1 MFKGI
6 NQFWVGLGLGCGL
19 VATWV
24 LLGPSSGS
32 VADPSGSEL
41 VQDPAAPSWV
51 SHARGLT
58 MAGNR
63 EYALPLN
70 NPDTVSAE
78 QATHLKES
86 DLVIGLSLY
95 GKARAYPWWIM
106 SNFHVVN
113 DTLQVGQ
120 QSQLPLM
127 VAMCEQCSGSAA
139 FIPTIPELEDRPLT
153 FQICGVHNGTFEI
166 ADFQSQSKWHPF
178 AGEATEGPLKG
189 RRLTQVGSTI
199 TSWKSWREKHP
210 HTDVVLGSETLRQRP
225 HGQSF
230 GASMGHAHMHPVFG
244 KSSNLEDQRLP
255 SNTLVFGLLPE
266 PGGQAL
272 AVPYDLIRSR
282 VPLQIDG
289 NGQPVVLLPSGD
301 FGVRAYARQQEG
313 QTLTFTRVSGST
325 FSLQD
330 QDGNIWDEYGRCL
343 LKDGQ
348 APVAKAPQL
357 KMLRGYLT
365 EWYEWV
371 SAQPESL
378 VFAED

>member
-24 LLGPSSGS
+24 FLGPSSGS

-86 DLVIGLSLY
+86 DLVIGLSIY

-189 RRLTQVGSTI
+189 RRLTQ
-199 TSWKSWREKHP
+199 
-210 HTDVVLGSETLRQRP
+210 
-225 HGQSF
+225 
-230 GASMGHAHMHPVFG
+230 
-244 KSSNLEDQRLP
+244 
-255 SNTLVFGLLPE
+255 
-266 PGGQAL
+266 
-272 AVPYDLIRSR
+272 
-282 VPLQIDG
+282 
-289 NGQPVVLLPSGD
+289 
-301 FGVRAYARQQEG
+301 
-313 QTLTFTRVSGST
+313 
-325 FSLQD
+325 
-330 QDGNIWDEYGRCL
+330 
-343 LKDGQ
+343 
-348 APVAKAPQL
+348 
-357 KMLRGYLT
+357 
-365 EWYEWV
+365 
-371 SAQPESL
+371 
-378 VFAED
+378 